1 MAGRPASPETAKVDF
16 LVDENGSRIELPHEN
31 EGIRGARDS
40 ESTIGGTGPT
50 NWWRLGLVLLG
61 LIALV
66 LLVLQLVNGGA
77 RTDVVPGTPVTPAA
91 TAPAQPA
98 Q

>member
-1 MAGRPASPETAKVDF
+1 MTGRSGGPEVAKVDF
-16 LVDENGSRIELPHEN
+16 LVDEKGSRIELPHED

-40 ESTIGGTGPT
+40 DSTVGATGPT
-50 NWWRLGLVLLG
+50 NWWRLGLVALG

-66 LLVLQLVNGGA
+66 LLVLQLMSGGA

-91 TAPAQPA
+91 PAATQPA